1 MAIRTRILTI
11 FAAAALAACTAP
23 TAATSRGGAPMKA
36 AAVASGSIAAES
48 SAAAP
53 PALGDGCTFSLGTTA
68 CVSTAQHEET
78 STHIEFSGCLYG
90 PNGQPGSR
98 QRTFSDTYLVT

>member
-1 MAIRTRILTI
+1 MLDKLRRLCSLIELQRPRGAAMAIRTRILTI

-36 AAVASGSIAAES
+36 ATVASGSIASES
-48 SAAAP
+48 SDAAP
-53 PALGDGCTFSLGTTA
+53 PALDDGCTFSLGTTT

-78 STHIEFSGCLYG
+78 S
-90 PNGQPGSR
+90 
-98 QRTFSDTYLVT
+98 